1 MVFAVAVAVL
11 ALGVYAW
18 ETPSGDYA
26 IWPDTGHP
34 TAQYVLIPHGKA
46 PAAGTGFYFVD
57 VRIIDANLLTKFWA
71 EHLVNGGGVLPIA
84 EVRAPGQSNQQYN
97 EQDLQQ
103 MATSQQISQ
112 AVAERALHLP
122 VRFAGTGV
130 VVASVDPGLP
140 AAKAHIQPGWT
151 IAQVNGHKVRSANGL
166 IEITHSIRPGQ
177 IVRYTFAGHAP
188 MALRTVANPSNRKQA
203 IIGITIAETVRITKI
218 PVHVRFLTQ
227 GIGGPSAGLAFALD
241 IYDALSGRKL
251 LRGHRIAVTG
261 ELSLDGTV
269 SPIGGVVQKTIGAI
283 DAHDDTFLV
292 PAGQNFRDATR
303 EAHGRIRIIAVTS
316 FDQAL
321 RVIRS
326 LPPKG

>member
-1 MVFAVAVAVL
+1 VLAVAVVVL

-26 IWPDTGHP
+26 IWPDTAHP
-34 TAQYVLIPHGKA
+34 TAQYVLVPHGKPPA
-46 PAAGTGFYFVD
+46 PGTGFYFVD

-84 EVRAPGQSNQQYN
+84 EVRAPGQSNEQYTQ
-97 EQDLQQ
+97 QDLQQ
-103 MATSQQISQ
+103 MATSQQVAQ

-130 VVASVDPGLP
+130 IVASVDPGLP
-140 AAKAHIQPGWT
+140 AARAHVQPGWV
-151 IAQVNGHKVRSANGL
+151 IASVDGRRVRSAGGL
-166 IEITHSIRPGQ
+166 LAITHGIRPGQ
-177 IVRYTFAGHAP
+177 IVRYVFAGHPP
-188 MALRTVANPSNRKQA
+188 MALRTVANPSNRRQA
-203 IIGITIAETVRITKI
+203 IIGITIAETVRITRI
-218 PVHVRFLTQ
+218 PIHVRFLTQ

-241 IYDALSGRKL
+241 IYDALSGRRL

-283 DAHDDTFLV
+283 DAGDDTFLV
-292 PAGQNFRDATR
+292 PAGQNYHDAVR
-303 EAHGRIRIIAVTS
+303 EAHGRIRVIAVTS

-321 RVIRS
+321 RVIRA
-326 LPPKG
+326 LAPRG

>member
-1 MVFAVAVAVL
+1 VL

-26 IWPDTGHP
+26 IWPDTAHP
-34 TAQYVLIPHGKA
+34 TAQYLLIPHGKA
-46 PAAGTGFYFVD
+46 PAPGTGFYFVD
-57 VRIIDANLLTKFWA
+57 VRIVDANLLTKFWA
-71 EHLVNGGGVLPIA
+71 EHLVNGGGLLPIA

-97 EQDLQQ
+97 AEDLQQ
-103 MATSQQISQ
+103 MATSQQIAQ
-112 AVAERALHLP
+112 AVAEQALKMP
-122 VRFAGTGV
+122 VRFASTGV
-130 VVASVDPGLP
+130 VVASVSPGLP
-140 AAKAHIQPGWT
+140 AARAGVQPGWV
-151 IAQVNGHKVRSANGL
+151 ISKVNGHSVRSADGL
-166 IEITHSIRPGQ
+166 LAITQDVRPGQ
-177 IVRYTFAGHAP
+177 VVHYVFAGHAP
-188 MALRTVANPSNRKQA
+188 MALRTVADRADRSKA
-203 IIGITIAETVRITKI
+203 IIGITIAETVRITRI
-218 PVHVRFLTQ
+218 PVPVKFLTQ

-283 DAHDDTFLV
+283 DAGDDTFLV
-292 PAGQNFRDATR
+292 PAGQNYRDAVQ

-316 FDQAL
+316 FQQAL

-326 LPPKG
+326 LKPKA

>member
-1 MVFAVAVAVL
+1 ML

-26 IWPDTGHP
+26 IWPDTAHP
-34 TAQYVLIPHGKA
+34 TAQYLLIPHGKPPA
-46 PAAGTGFYFVD
+46 PGTGFYFVD
-57 VRIIDANLLTKFWA
+57 VRIVDANLLTKFWA

-84 EVRAPGQSNQQYN
+84 AVRAPGQSNQQYN
-97 EQDLQQ
+97 AEDLQQ
-103 MATSQQISQ
+103 MATSQQIAQ
-112 AVAERALHLP
+112 AVAEQALKMP
-122 VRFAGTGV
+122 VRFASTGV
-130 VVASVDPGLP
+130 VVASLSPGLP
-140 AAKAHIQPGWT
+140 AAKAGVQPGWV
-151 IAQVNGHKVRSANGL
+151 ISKVNGHSVRSAEGL
-166 IEITHSIRPGQ
+166 LAITQNIRPGQ
-177 IVRYTFAGHAP
+177 VVHYVFAGHAP
-188 MALRTVANPSNRKQA
+188 MALRTVADRADRSKA
-203 IIGITIAETVRITKI
+203 IIGITIAETVRITRI
-218 PVHVRFLTQ
+218 PVPVKFLTQ

-283 DAHDDTFLV
+283 DAGDDTFLV
-292 PAGQNFRDATR
+292 PAGQNYRDAVR

-316 FDQAL
+316 FQQAL

-326 LPPKG
+326 LKPKA